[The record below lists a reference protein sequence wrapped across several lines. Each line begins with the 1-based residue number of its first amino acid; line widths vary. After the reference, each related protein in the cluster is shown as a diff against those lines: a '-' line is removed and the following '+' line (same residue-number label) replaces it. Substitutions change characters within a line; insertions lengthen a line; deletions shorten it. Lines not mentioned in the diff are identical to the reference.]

1 MSKLKTE
8 KSREKETDSKQIDS
22 AKIST
27 EQKGDAQHGRS
38 AKIKAQII
46 ESIGGAFSMFLSIFY
61 LMYLNKKQKKKS
73 RLFSGFT
80 YNKLD

>member
-1 MSKLKTE
+1 MKDYLIKNNLGVFFIGMFVTMADAIFS
-8 KSREKETDSKQIDS
+8 
-22 AKIST
+22 
-27 EQKGDAQHGRS
+27 EQRF
-38 AKIKAQII
+38 II
-46 ESIGGAFSMFLSIFY
+46 TIIGGGLMLFSFY